1 MPSQNIIQVVLDDPR
16 WASKIVSGK
25 NSNIDVHL
33 TTFPGVVGGE
43 FRAHVTGLMPD
54 HFGQVDVE
62 ITCTGFDDDV
72 SSDKFSSSLNS
83 YFQEAAS
90 LSIHKLSFEIKFLIP
105 FEAKGTEEGATWQLL
120 IYLGDGT
127 SEILEIPVC
136 RTPKSNPEI
145 TSVQIA
151 AAGVVVND
159 KQKNGL
165 KKTSKTHHNKSYMM
179 TRSNG
184 ELTLLTRTCAPGRPA
199 ILAKGLGIF
208 AGAWAVLMFFF
219 YWTFKD
225 GNGFVGFA
233 SITLFVLFI
242 LLLFMLFGVSSCQF
256 HKDKLVIK
264 HKLFGIPLNWSNV
277 DRSDLAGF
285 STKYLTS
292 FPSPGRLKFKYF
304 VIGQTNKLSN
314 VFISLQVFDQEE
326 AWILAK
332 ELNDYLEIGKF

>member
-1 MPSQNIIQVVLDDPR
+1 MVSQNTVQSVLDDDH
-16 WASKIVSGK
+16 WASRIVSGK
-25 NSNIDVHL
+25 HSNIEVHL
-33 TTFPGVVGGE
+33 STFPGVVGGE

-72 SSDKFSSSLNS
+72 SSDEFSSSLNT

-90 LSIHKLSFEIKFLIP
+90 LSIHKLSFEIKFMIP

-145 TSVQIA
+145 TSVQIVA
-151 AAGVVVND
+151 TGVEVND
-159 KQKNGL
+159 KLKNGL
-165 KKTSKTHHNKSYMM
+165 KKTSKTHHNKSYML

-199 ILAKGLGIF
+199 ILAEGLGIF
-208 AGAWAVLMFFF
+208 AGVWAVLMFYF
-219 YWTFKD
+219 YWIFKD
-225 GNGFVGFA
+225 GNGFIGFA

-242 LLLFMLFGVSSCQF
+242 SLLFLLFGVSSCQF
-256 HKDKLVIK
+256 RKDKLVIK
-264 HKLFGIPLNWSNV
+264 HKLFGILLNWSNV

-285 STKYLTS
+285 STKYLAS
-292 FPSPGRLKFKYF
+292 FPSSGRLNFKYF
-304 VIGQTNKLSN
+304 VMGQTNKLSN

-326 AWILAK
+326 ARMLAK
-332 ELNDYLEIGKF
+332 ELNEYIETGKY